1 MKLQVKTPDHLRI
14 AEEQSL
20 SIEVGKLPEGESR
33 TFVIKSVAKHASS
46 DPMEV
51 AVLIDGEVVHR
62 QEKSIQVDEE
72 KIALA
77 ITGPLTAISEEP
89 ATFGLE
95 LFNLTEEASEKLAV
109 QLLVPASMKVMTLDR
124 AADYDAKKNLF
135 DLANRPFASERK
147 GCFEIKGHAG

>member
-1 MKLQVKTPDHLRI
+1 MVASEGSSLEVKVEGVDRVNVGESTDQKITLTNRSSSVIESMKLQVKTPDHLRI

-62 QEKSIQVDEE
+62 QEKSIQVDED

-77 ITGPLTAISEEP
+77 ITGQLTAISEAP
-89 ATFGLE
+89 ATFGLD
-95 LFNLTEEASEKLAV
+95 LFNLTE
-109 QLLVPASMKVMTLDR
+109 
-124 AADYDAKKNLF
+124 
-135 DLANRPFASERK
+135 
-147 GCFEIKGHAG
+147 